1 MQYDR
6 TSYLEALEGLMREIN
21 DSFPPLKVPV
31 EAYICGGAAV
41 MYWVEGAR
49 ISLDVDAFFSH
60 TFVPPQNLQ
69 TTFVG
74 LEGEPLILD
83 FDYNFN
89 QNFSLLHPDYAE
101 AAHCIKEFP
110 NLKVTVL
117 SPQDIAVMKLSRFTL
132 GDREDIKS
140 LISAGCLDDA
150 EQFRRRAEEALDYY
164 VGRPDFILHALN
176 DVRGWIEDARP
187 TNGPE

>member
-21 DSFPPLKVPV
+21 DSFPQLKTPV

-41 MYWVEGAR
+41 MFWVESAR
-49 ISLDVDAFFSH
+49 ISMDVDAFFSH

-69 TTFVG
+69 TTFED
-74 LEGEPLILD
+74 LEGEPLVLD

-89 QNFSLLHPDYAE
+89 QNFSLLHPDYA
-101 AAHCIKEFP
+101 ADAHCIKEFS

-117 SPQDIAVMKLSRFTL
+117 SPQDVAVMKLSRFTQ
-132 GDREDIKS
+132 GDREDIKA
-140 LISAGCLDDA
+140 LITAGCLDDA
-150 EQFRRRAEEALDYY
+150 EQFRKRAMEALDYY
-164 VGRPDFILHALN
+164 VGKPDFILYAIN
-176 DVRGWIEDARP
+176 DVCGWIEDARP
-187 TNGPE
+187 SFSPE